1 MRALSGKVPC
11 VTYSNLHFT
20 DRREVLLVPSLR
32 DRKNF
37 RRVQHRPDFVGQVPD
52 PLCRLSATSVADRL
66 GQAIDLG
73 QRMFRR
79 SKILANAAKSSLRI
93 IRSAIRLAADGNR
106 RTAASCAEF
115 IPVTDR

>member
-1 MRALSGKVPC
+1 VHALSGKVPC

-52 PLCRLSATSVADRL
+52 PLFRLSATSVTDRL

-73 QRMFRR
+73 QCMFRC
-79 SKILANAAKSSLRI
+79 SKILANAAKIFGSSGQRSVWPQTETVELRP
-93 IRSAIRLAADGNR
+93 LAP
-106 RTAASCAEF
+106 SSF
-115 IPVTDR
+115 L